1 LYRVAAI
8 VLLVLVI
15 LLLLGVGIQ
24 RTAPMPKVPKMGLA
38 AFALGAL
45 GTYLALG
52 LPAMRKEV
60 LAGAADAFLLGGILF
75 LIQGIGVQA
84 FALVYRS
91 KFGTVIRTE
100 QNQKKLLAIVE
111 SRGQVKLDWL
121 AGELGITRKALEEM
135 IYQLV
140 GEKRFRGYID
150 WKEGDLYAAQA
161 KEIKENRCPH
171 CGAEVEMVGKGVVKC
186 PYCGAETFL

>member
-1 LYRVAAI
+1 
-8 VLLVLVI
+8 
-15 LLLLGVGIQ
+15 
-24 RTAPMPKVPKMGLA
+24 M
-38 AFALGAL
+38 
-45 GTYLALG
+45 
-52 LPAMRKEV
+52 
-60 LAGAADAFLLGGILF
+60 
-75 LIQGIGVQA
+75 
-84 FALVYRS
+84 
-91 KFGTVIRTE
+91 
-100 QNQKKLLAIVE
+100 KLLAIVE

-121 AGELGITRKALEEM
+121 ASELGLDRKALEEM

-161 KEIKENRCPH
+161 KDIKENHCPH